1 MNSQSTHV
9 QTDTEKDSHDLVK
22 PQMILWFSE
31 HLFFI
36 KKKSTLQNIY
46 TRKNYLIPI
55 DGPSYQSNIFYYF
68 PMNMTKLEVL
78 VYKL

>member
-9 QTDTEKDSHDLVK
+9 QTDAEKDSHDLVK

-36 KKKSTLQNIY
+36 KKKKVLYKIY
-46 TRKNYLIPI
+46 I
-55 DGPSYQSNIFYYF
+55 
-68 PMNMTKLEVL
+68 LE
-78 VYKL
+78 KII